1 MAKLNIPVG
10 VSDFAELRSNGY
22 YYVDKSGL
30 IREML
35 TSSAAKVTLITRP
48 RRFGKTLGMSMLE
61 NFFNIRKNSEKLFEN
76 LEISGNRELCDQWM
90 NQWPVIFFS
99 LKDID
104 GLDFQSA
111 YDRLVVQLSNLCK
124 MHVYLLQSEAID
136 PDDKKVFLELKAGTA
151 SEAQVGFSLN
161 TLMRMIESYYRK
173 PVILLLDEYDVP
185 LDKAFQHGYYKEMVS
200 LIRGLFGQALKTND
214 ALQFAVLTGCLR
226 VSKESIF
233 TGLNNLKVLSIADVQ
248 FDEYFGFTDE
258 EVREMLEYYELS
270 DHYEDIREWYDGYQ
284 FGKAEVYC
292 PWDVINYVDTL
303 RADPLAEPKNYW
315 SNTSSNE
322 AVKRFIRESD
332 KVTLRREIERLV
344 AGEVIEKEIHQE
356 LTYKEMYDSI
366 DNLWSVL
373 FTTGYLTQRGRA
385 AGDTFQLVIPNMEI
399 RKIFTDQIM
408 DFFKENVPK
417 NGVLLNT
424 FCEALRNGETETIE
438 KCLCDYLRRAI
449 SIRDTF
455 VRKKMKENFYHG
467 ILLGILG
474 YEESWSVSSNKES
487 GDGYSDI
494 VIETDDGEM
503 GIILELKYAQDGDL
517 ETACQS
523 ALEQIRGNNYID
535 ILEEDGVEKI
545 LKYGIAFYKKRCRVM
560 IGEKS

>member
-1 MAKLNIPVG
+1 MAAGSMAKLNIPVG

-161 TLMRMIESYYRK
+161 TLMRMMESYYRK

-200 LIRGLFGQALKTND
+200 LIRGVFGQALKTND

-233 TGLNNLKVLSIADVQ
+233 TGLNNFKVLAITDAR
-248 FDEYFGFTDE
+248 FDEQFGFTEQEVSELLETYHLE
-258 EVREMLEYYELS
+258 EHQAETK
-270 DHYEDIREWYDGYQ
+270 EWYDGYHIGELFKKRESLMKPIQ
-284 FGKAEVYC
+284 DEIYNAVKEISEDKGYQMVM
-292 PWDVINYVDTL
+292 D
-303 RADPLAEPKNYW
+303 RASSMNIIFASPKIDI
-315 SNTSSNE
+315 SNE
-322 AVKRFIRESD
+322 
-332 KVTLRREIERLV
+332 
-344 AGEVIEKEIHQE
+344 
-356 LTYKEMYDSI
+356 
-366 DNLWSVL
+366 VL
-373 FTTGYLTQRGRA
+373 
-385 AGDTFQLVIPNMEI
+385 I
-399 RKIFTDQIM
+399 K
-408 DFFKENVPK
+408 
-417 NGVLLNT
+417 
-424 FCEALRNGETETIE
+424 
-438 KCLCDYLRRAI
+438 
-449 SIRDTF
+449 
-455 VRKKMKENFYHG
+455 
-467 ILLGILG
+467 LG
-474 YEESWSVSSNKES
+474 YSK
-487 GDGYSDI
+487 
-494 VIETDDGEM
+494 
-503 GIILELKYAQDGDL
+503 
-517 ETACQS
+517 
-523 ALEQIRGNNYID
+523 
-535 ILEEDGVEKI
+535 
-545 LKYGIAFYKKRCRVM
+545 
-560 IGEKS
+560 

>member
-1 MAKLNIPVG
+1 MEKLNIPVG

-161 TLMRMIESYYRK
+161 TLMRMMESYYRK

-185 LDKAFQHGYYKEMVS
+185 LAKASSNGYYKEMLSVIKGMMS
-200 LIRGLFGQALKTND
+200 TALKDNPF
-214 ALQFAVLTGCLR
+214 LKFAIITGCLKIA
-226 VSKESIF
+226 KESIF
-233 TGLNNLKVLSIADVQ
+233 TGTNNLVSDTITDTRLN
-248 FDEYFGFTDE
+248 EYFGFIQKDVE
-258 EVREMLEYYELS
+258 QILRDAGSIDHLERVKS
-270 DHYEDIREWYDGYQ
+270 WYDGYH
-284 FGKAEVYC
+284 FGRMDVYC
-292 PWDVINYVDTL
+292 PWDVMNYCDTL
-303 RADPLAEPKNYW
+303 LDELNAQPENYW
-315 SNTSSNE
+315 VNTSSND
-322 AVKRFIRESD
+322 AVRKFIEECD
-332 KVTLRREIERLV
+332 NGTTKREIERLI
-344 AGEVIEKEIHQE
+344 AGETIEKEIYQE
-356 LTYKEMYDSI
+356 LTYQDMYTSI
-366 DNLWSVL
+366 DHIWSVL
-373 FTTGYLTQRGRA
+373 FTTGYLTQKGKIEGNRYKLA
-385 AGDTFQLVIPNMEI
+385 IPNLEI
-399 RKIFTDQIM
+399 RSIYTSQIM
-408 DFFKENVPK
+408 TLFQENVK
-417 NGVLLNT
+417 KDGQLLTQFCDALNQGNT
-424 FCEALRNGETETIE
+424 SEVEN
-438 KCLCDYLRRAI
+438 CLNRYLRKTI

-455 VRKKMKENFYHG
+455 VKKQLKENFYHG
-467 ILLGILG
+467 ILVGILG
-474 YEESWSVSSNKES
+474 LKDYWGITSNRET

-494 VIETDDGEM
+494 VVETENSQK
-503 GIILELKYAQDGDL
+503 GIILEVKYAHDGNL
-517 ETACQS
+517 EAASQK
-523 ALEQIRGNNYID
+523 AVEQIEKTNYAQELQDEGID
-535 ILEEDGVEKI
+535 TI
-545 LKYGIAFYKKRCRVM
+545 LKYGIAFYKKRCKV
-560 IGEKS
+560 ELKK